1 MFHPEEYD
9 EHKTYIRLK
18 LYRPFKQAR
27 IYRSGKKCIMG
38 ISRMQLEGK
47 NESVEFNMTFFK
59 DVLIKNEQVFLEE
72 NEYLT
77 IQPDPFDWKE
87 APVVLK
93 IYFEE
98 TVLNDTLNHVLD
110 LKNKE
115 IAQQKE
121 YMEGLKEN
129 IRRLEEMVQI
139 MKNSSSWKITKPLRG
154 LGQVIH
160 GEKND

>member
-1 MFHPEEYD
+1 
-9 EHKTYIRLK
+9 
-18 LYRPFKQAR
+18 
-27 IYRSGKKCIMG
+27 
-38 ISRMQLEGK
+38 
-47 NESVEFNMTFFK
+47 MTFFK